1 MICKELN
8 KEFDSKELMFAEL
21 KANKDFIIKEKK
33 ANIYKSCDKGVGI
46 VAKSLRLEANK
57 DVFKEDNSYYIA
69 VNTTNVLDS
78 HGDLHIKGI
87 WNKTVKEQQQK
98 NYLLLDHKM
107 EMGSVAVK
115 KENVEMFLADI
126 PFKSVGKSFEGT
138 TQALIY
144 KVSKDNVINP
154 IAKEWLESGDDI
166 EASVRMQYVNVELA
180 MNSDDKRDKAEL
192 KTFNDNIGNI
202 ANKGDF
208 EELTHFWVVKEAKN
222 LGESSLVLMGSN
234 SSTGV
239 IEAVI
244 DTSKTNIEDEP
255 SKDTQEEVEVKSK
268 LSKRF

>member
-1 MICKELN
+1 
-8 KEFDSKELMFAEL
+8 
-21 KANKDFIIKEKK
+21 
-33 ANIYKSCDKGVGI
+33 
-46 VAKSLRLEANK
+46 
-57 DVFKEDNSYYIA
+57 
-69 VNTTNVLDS
+69 
-78 HGDLHIKGI
+78 
-87 WNKTVKEQQQK
+87 
-98 NYLLLDHKM
+98 M

-126 PFKSVGKSFEGT
+126 PFSSVGKTFAGN

-202 ANKGDF
+202 ANKSDF
-208 EELTHFWVVKEAKN
+208 EDLTHFWVVKEAKN

-239 IEAVI
+239 IEPLK
-244 DTSKTNIEDEP
+244 DTQSINIEDEP
-255 SKDTQEEVEVKSK
+255 LKDTQEEVEVKSK

>member
-8 KEFDSKELMFAEL
+8 KEYLSKELMFADL
-21 KANKDFIIKEKK
+21 KANKELIIKEKK
-33 ANIYKSCDKGVGI
+33 ANIYKSCDKGIGI
-46 VAKSLRLEANK
+46 IAKSLRLEATKETFK
-57 DVFKEDNSYYIA
+57 DDNSYYIA

-78 HGDLHIKGI
+78 HGDLHVKGI
-87 WNKTVKEQQQK
+87 WNKTVKEQQQQ

-115 KENVEMFLADI
+115 KEHVEMFLADI
-126 PFKSVGKSFEGT
+126 PFSSVGKTFAGN

-180 MNSDDKRDKAEL
+180 MNSEDKRDKAEL

-202 ANKGDF
+202 ANKSDF
-208 EELTHFWVVKEAKN
+208 EDLTHFWVIKEAKN

-239 IEAVI
+239 IEPLK
-244 DTSKTNIEDEP
+244 DTQSINIEGEP
-255 SKDTQEEVEVKSK
+255 LKDTQEEVEVKSK

>member
-8 KEFDSKELMFAEL
+8 KEYLNKELMFADL
-21 KANKDFIIKEKK
+21 KANKELIIKEKK

-46 VAKSLRLEANK
+46 IAKSLRLEATKETFK
-57 DVFKEDNSYYIA
+57 DDNSYYIA

-78 HGDLHIKGI
+78 HGDLHVKGI

-126 PFKSVGKSFEGT
+126 PFSSVGKSFAGN

-208 EELTHFWVVKEAKN
+208 EDLTHFWVVKEAKN

-244 DTSKTNIEDEP
+244 DTSKTNIDEP
-255 SKDTQEEVEVKSK
+255 LKDTQEVKEKEISIN
-268 LSKRF
+268 SFI

>member
-8 KEFDSKELMFAEL
+8 KEYLSKELMFADL
-21 KANKDFIIKEKK
+21 KANKELIIKEKK

-46 VAKSLRLEANK
+46 IAKSLRLEATKETFK
-57 DVFKEDNSYYIA
+57 DDNSYYIA

-78 HGDLHIKGI
+78 HGDLHVKGI
-87 WNKTVKEQQQK
+87 WNKTVKEQQQQ

-115 KENVEMFLADI
+115 KEHVEMFLADI
-126 PFKSVGKSFEGT
+126 PFSSVGKTFAGN

-180 MNSDDKRDKAEL
+180 MNSEDKRDKAEL

-202 ANKGDF
+202 ANKSDF
-208 EELTHFWVVKEAKN
+208 EDLTHFWVVKEAKN

-239 IEAVI
+239 IEPLK
-244 DTSKTNIEDEP
+244 DTQSINIEDEP
-255 SKDTQEEVEVKSK
+255 LKDTQEEVEVKSK

>member
-8 KEFDSKELMFAEL
+8 KEYLSKELMFADL
-21 KANKDFIIKEKK
+21 KANKELIIKEKK

-46 VAKSLRLEANK
+46 IAKSLRLEATKETFK
-57 DVFKEDNSYYIA
+57 DDNYYYIA

-78 HGDLHIKGI
+78 HGDLHVKGI
-87 WNKTVKEQQQK
+87 WNKTVKEQQQQ

-126 PFKSVGKSFEGT
+126 PFSSVGKTFAGN

-180 MNSDDKRDKAEL
+180 MNSEDKRDKAEL

-202 ANKGDF
+202 ANKSDF
-208 EELTHFWVVKEAKN
+208 EDLTHFWVVKEAKN

-239 IEAVI
+239 IEPLK
-244 DTSKTNIEDEP
+244 DTQSINIEDEP
-255 SKDTQEEVEVKSK
+255 LKDTQEEVEVKSK

>member
-8 KEFDSKELMFAEL
+8 KEFDTKELMFAEL

-208 EELTHFWVVKEAKN
+208 EDLTHFWVVKEAKN

-244 DTSKTNIEDEP
+244 DTSKQIDNEP
-255 SKDTQEEVEVKSK
+255 LKDTQEEEEVNK
-268 LSKRF
+268 LINRRF

>member
-8 KEFDSKELMFAEL
+8 KDFDNKELMFSEL
-21 KANKDFIIKEKK
+21 KANKDLIIKQKK
-33 ANIYKSCDKGVGI
+33 ADIYKSCDKGVGI
-46 VAKSLRLEANK
+46 IAKSLKLEANK
-57 DVFKEDNSYYIA
+57 GQLEDDSSYYIA

-78 HGDLHIKGI
+78 HGDLHVKGI

-126 PFKSVGKSFEGT
+126 PFSSVGKSFTGN

-192 KTFNDNIGNI
+192 KTFNDNINNI

-208 EELTHFWVVKEAKN
+208 EEIEYFWVVKEAKN

-239 IEAVI
+239 LNNEAVVN
-244 DTSKTNIEDEP
+244 TSSKDKEP
-255 SKDTQEEVEVKSK
+255 LEDTQEKEERK
-268 LSKRF
+268 LNRRF